1 MNMEMVKIQTLLF
14 MMFSIICAC
23 MYPTIAE
30 NNKKKIEFSQNLNDS
45 DGQTLESSCN
55 ERKHRFLVF
64 FHTRA
69 LVWNMIVESFCV
81 ISNNFVLLFLHVY
94 CAISLLG

>member
-1 MNMEMVKIQTLLF
+1 MNMEMVKIQTLMF
-14 MMFSIICAC
+14 MMLSFICAC

-30 NNKKKIEFSQNLNDS
+30 SNKKKIEFSQNLNDS

-64 FHTRA
+64 LYESPR
-69 LVWNMIVESFCV
+69 LEYMIVESFCV
-81 ISNNFVLLFLHVY
+81 
-94 CAISLLG
+94 